1 MRTCDDFSAFTFP
14 QEDFLT
20 PAGYW
25 PGDVVYGKQGD
36 TFKIGNVPFDSYA
49 HFGAP
54 LFNTSGHLVGI
65 SYAPSDAWSVSVL
78 RGAVFKQDKIKSVL
92 GSVSYVLNG
101 NPIPPEGPAQPVS
114 PTPPT

>member
-1 MRTCDDFSAFTFP
+1 MTS
-14 QEDFLT
+14 
-20 PAGYW
+20 
-25 PGDVVYGKQGD
+25 YGKQGD